1 MPPRVP
7 PSRIA
12 QALEYLQGLKSGVG
26 EFVGG
31 VGSNLADRAKAA
43 GGLAYE
49 ALTSD
54 PNMGRM
60 NTAEFSE
67 AAANRAPTP
76 RLDATA
82 QGIGAL
88 GKALVTQPVQTAK
101 AVVVDPIV
109 NAFESPRAMGQ
120 FAGSMVDPLRLAAA
134 LRRGPMLE
142 MESYQGS
149 PQKVESTPDNPL
161 GELDASK
168 VGTGEGAQALEAA
181 STEMPSRPSM
191 SFTERKTAA
200 GRTALKN
207 LHKEQGVKYK
217 DWSFERGGAHSPAG
231 PDSGSPAFD
240 VTMNGTYPDD
250 FYGMNG
256 LRYYGTGYDALDSDT
271 YSTLSRLAG
280 RPNAFVTVYR
290 AVEKDAK
297 GKINP
302 GDWVTTSRAYAK
314 EHGQGALNN
323 NFKIVKNTVRARD
336 IWTAG
341 DSMLEWGYH
350 PQEFL
355 PEIRWRSP
363 SK

>member
-1 MPPRVP
+1 MADRR
-7 PSRIA
+7 RIA
-12 QALEYLQGLKSGVG
+12 AALEYLGAMRDRAAEFGSGVAG
-26 EFVGG
+26 T
-31 VGSNLADRAKAA
+31 LANRARDV

-49 ALTSD
+49 AFTSD
-54 PNMGRM
+54 PNIGRM
-60 NTAEFSE
+60 NTAEFAQ
-67 AAANRAPTP
+67 AAASRAPTP
-76 RLDATA
+76 RLDAA
-82 QGIGAL
+82 GQGAVEL
-88 GKALVTQPVQTAK
+88 GRAVLTQPVQTGK
-101 AVVVDPIV
+101 ALVQGEVDR
-109 NAFESPRAMGQ
+109 ARQAMTSPRAAGEY
-120 FAGSMVDPLRLAAA
+120 AGSMVDPLRLASA
-134 LRRGPMLE
+134 LRRGPMAQ
-142 MESYQGS
+142 ME
-149 PQKVESTPDNPL
+149 N
-161 GELDASK
+161 
-168 VGTGEGAQALEAA
+168 VGGPRAKAKTQDEDIAQALEPAP
-181 STEMPSRPSM
+181 TEMPSSPLM
-191 SFTERKTAA
+191 SFTERKTAV

-207 LHKEQGVKYK
+207 LHKERGVEYK

-250 FYGMNG
+250 FYGING

-280 RPNAFVTVYR
+280 RPNALVTVYR

-314 EHGQGALNN
+314 EHGQSALNG
-323 NFKIVKNTVRARD
+323 NFKIVKSTVKARD

-355 PEIRWRSP
+355 PEIRWRALSE
-363 SK
+363 

>member
-1 MPPRVP
+1 MADRR
-7 PSRIA
+7 RIA
-12 QALEYLQGLKSGVG
+12 AALEYLGAMRDRAAEFGSGVAG
-26 EFVGG
+26 T
-31 VGSNLADRAKAA
+31 LANRARDV

-54 PNMGRM
+54 PNIGRM
-60 NTAEFSE
+60 NTAEFSD
-67 AAANRAPTP
+67 AAAARAPTP

-88 GKALVTQPVQTAK
+88 GKGLITQPIQTGK
-101 AVVVDPIV
+101 AVLVDPIV

-120 FAGSMVDPLRLAAA
+120 FAGELVDPLRLASA
-134 LRRGPMLE
+134 LRRGPSLGIE
-142 MESYQGS
+142 GYQGS
-149 PQKVESTPDNPL
+149 PQKSEPALANSL
-161 GELDASK
+161 GEPNLSK
-168 VGTGEGAQALEAA
+168 IGTGKEVQALEA
-181 STEMPSRPSM
+181 TLPEMPSSPLM
-191 SFTERKTAA
+191 SFTERKTAI

-207 LHKEQGVKYK
+207 LHKEKGVKYK

-280 RPNAFVTVYR
+280 RPNALVTVYR

-323 NFKIVKNTVRARD
+323 NFKIVKSTVKARD

-355 PEIRWRSP
+355 PEIKWRALSE
-363 SK
+363 